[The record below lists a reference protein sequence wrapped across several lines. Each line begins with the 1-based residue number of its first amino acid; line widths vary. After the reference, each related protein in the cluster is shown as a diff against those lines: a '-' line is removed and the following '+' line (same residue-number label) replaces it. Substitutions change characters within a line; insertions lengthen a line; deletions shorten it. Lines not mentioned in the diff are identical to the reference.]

1 MKMETFEM
9 ERMQSTWENVVEY
22 DLSESGIRAVSLR
35 ELTGLGFDLEE
46 ALDTPLGY
54 SQSNGTIEL
63 RELLLEQYPGASL
76 ENIEVTNGTS
86 EANFLVALVALQDGD
101 DMALEVPNYMQ
112 LWGPPRSFG
121 ARVHTFSLDFDKA
134 WEPDWEGFERA
145 VTERTR
151 LVYVSNPNN
160 PTGAVLTRDAMRRI
174 VDRCE
179 HVGAYLLADEVYMG
193 AEREREQT
201 PSFWGLG
208 DKVIVTSGLSKAYGI
223 PGLRIG
229 WIVGPEEFVS
239 ECWSQH
245 DYITIG
251 PNKLSDIVARTAV
264 KPGNRMK
271 LYDRTRR
278 ILQQNLVAMQDWL
291 DGYGDFFAYQPH
303 VAGAFYFVKYD
314 SGVPSLELVKNILHR
329 QSTLIVPGSHLGM
342 EGFLRIWMGGDLDF
356 LQEGWRRIGM
366 EIERLPELVQGR
378 DL

>member
-1 MKMETFEM
+1 MKMEVFEM

-35 ELTGLGFDLEE
+35 ELSDLGFDLEA

-63 RELLLEQYPGASL
+63 REILMEQYPGASL
-76 ENIEVTNGTS
+76 ENIEVMNGTS
-86 EANFLVALVALQDGD
+86 EANYLAALVALQEGD

-121 ARVHTFSLDFDKA
+121 ARINTFSLDFA
-134 WEPDWEGFERA
+134 CGWEPDWDSFEQA
-145 VTERTR
+145 VSEKTR

-160 PTGAVLTRDAMRRI
+160 PTGAVLSRDAMRRI
-174 VDRCE
+174 IERCE
-179 HVGAYLLADEVYMG
+179 RVGAYLLADEVYMG
-193 AEREREQT
+193 AEREQEQT
-201 PSFWGLG
+201 PSFWGMS
-208 DKVIVTSGLSKAYGI
+208 DRVIVTSGLSKAYGI

-229 WIVGPEEFVS
+229 WIVGPKEFVT
-239 ECWSQH
+239 ECWTQH

-264 KPGNRMK
+264 KSVNRKK

-278 ILQQNLVAMQDWL
+278 ILQQNLKAMQEWL
-291 DGYGDFFAYQPH
+291 DGFGGFFTYNPH
-303 VAGAFYFVKYD
+303 VAGAFNFVKYN
-314 SGVPSLELVKNILHR
+314 SGIPSLELVHSILNR
-329 QSTLIVPGSHLGM
+329 QSTLIIPGRHLGM
-342 EGFLRIWMGGDLDF
+342 EGFLRIWMGGNPDF
-356 LQEGWRRIGM
+356 LREGWRRIGI
-366 EIERLPELVQGR
+366 EINQLPELVQGR